1 MEEIMKAMLSITAVS
16 FALALAPEAASAQ
29 SPSTSSG
36 QAWPSKPVRMIV
48 PFTPGAA
55 SDVLGRIVG
64 QRFSEIWGQQVVID
78 NRPGAGGLIGS
89 DLTRQAAPDG
99 YTLAMVGQPHL
110 SNVLLRE
117 DKPYDP
123 LKDFTAISLVGSTHN
138 VIVLGKGI
146 EAKTIPDLIA
156 IARAKPGALNYGS
169 AGVGSSSHLA
179 GALFASKAK
188 IDVVHVPFRI
198 GADSRTALI
207 AGTIH
212 YYVYPLPAIVGMLK
226 AGTLRALAV
235 GSPKRAEAL
244 PDVPTS
250 AEAGFG
256 EYRSES
262 WFGLIAPRGLPRQL
276 VMRINADT
284 AKVLQEPAT
293 REKIVGQGAT
303 PGFGSPE
310 QFDKMQRDEYAEL
323 ALLIKQIGMKVQ

>member
-1 MEEIMKAMLSITAVS
+1 MKAMLSITAVS
-16 FALALAPEAASAQ
+16 LALALAPGAASAQ
-29 SPSTSSG
+29 AS
-36 QAWPSKPVRMIV
+36 WPSKPVRMIV

-64 QRFSEIWGQQVVID
+64 QRFSEIWSQQVVID

-89 DLTRQAAPDG
+89 ELTRQAAPDG

-212 YYVYPLPAIVGMLK
+212 YYVYPVPAIVGMIK

-235 GSPKRAEAL
+235 ASPKRC
-244 PDVPTS
+244 PTC
-250 AEAGFG
+250 
-256 EYRSES
+256 RP
-262 WFGLIAPRGLPRQL
+262 APRRASASTARNRGSASSRRAGCRDSLSCGLMLTR
-276 VMRINADT
+276 RRCCRNRR
-284 AKVLQEPAT
+284 
-293 REKIVGQGAT
+293 REKRSCSRARPPASARPSTSTRCSAT
-303 PGFGSPE
+303 NTPSW
-310 QFDKMQRDEYAEL
+310 RC
-323 ALLIKQIGMKVQ
+323 

>member
-1 MEEIMKAMLSITAVS
+1 MKVMLSITAVS
-16 FALALAPEAASAQ
+16 LALALAPGAASAQ
-29 SPSTSSG
+29 GPSTSSG
-36 QAWPSKPVRMIV
+36 QAWPSKPVRLIV
-48 PFTPGAA
+48 PFTAGAA

-146 EAKTIPDLIA
+146 EAKTIPELIA

-198 GADSRTALI
+198 GADSRSALI

-212 YYVYPLPAIVGMLK
+212 YYVYPLPAIVGMLR

-293 REKIVGQGAT
+293 REKIVQQGAT

-310 QFDKMQRDEYAEL
+310 HFDKMQRDEYNEL